1 MPLLRQELETEP
13 EPGADQK
20 RSDSATLS
28 QTRMFFKIQCQ
39 TEESEPPFFVW
50 SFVTQK
56 GRLRLKLYQK
66 F

>member
-20 RSDSATLS
+20 RSNSATLF
-28 QTRMFFKIQCQ
+28 QTRMFIKIQ
-39 TEESEPPFFVW
+39 TEESEPPFFVC
-50 SFVTQK
+50 SLVTPK
-56 GRLRLKLYQK
+56 RRLRLQVYQK